1 MIAICVDEKLP
12 NDWLLTLAKLCL
24 KLFKNS
30 PKIQLIVRILL
41 IATIKES
48 KIGQTGPRH
57 FYSLIMVSHP
67 IDLDRPLG
75 EIAISSKIKI

>member
-1 MIAICVDEKLP
+1 MLKLYSVQTAIRMIAISVDENLP
-12 NDWLLTLAKLCL
+12 ADWLLTLAKLCL

-30 PKIQLIVRILL
+30 PKIQLIVRVLL

-57 FYSLIMVSHP
+57 FYSLIMVSYP
-67 IDLDRPLG
+67 IK
-75 EIAISSKIKI
+75 S

>member
-1 MIAICVDEKLP
+1 MLKLYSVQTAIRMIAISVDENLP
-12 NDWLLTLAKLCL
+12 ADWLLTLAKLCL

-57 FYSLIMVSHP
+57 FYSLIMVSS
-67 IDLDRPLG
+67 
-75 EIAISSKIKI
+75 AIIS